1 MFRTFKGVLQAKICA
16 KFRCGH
22 FTLKVLVLGCRALDF
37 THANGFQVF
46 CTHGMPKTWADAGP
60 LNVKYLV
67 NAVYFIRKLR
77 GNGLIFL
84 KFCRVPSDPW
94 RESFLMMVSS
104 LCLSFHETVPL
115 RCARTCCKWEQ
126 ECSLWPIKKKKGG
139 YTRDFL
145 TGRKLHHCAEHVLL
159 FSEKSGMREFCQVHS
174 DLLKWLEHVKK
185 FVF

>member
-1 MFRTFKGVLQAKICA
+1 LTVRRLGHAKHFQSGMLTKKVTWSYFNGCSVLSKGVLQAKICA

-84 KFCRVPSDPW
+84 KFCRVPSDP
-94 RESFLMMVSS
+94 
-104 LCLSFHETVPL
+104 
-115 RCARTCCKWEQ
+115 
-126 ECSLWPIKKKKGG
+126 
-139 YTRDFL
+139 
-145 TGRKLHHCAEHVLL
+145 
-159 FSEKSGMREFCQVHS
+159 
-174 DLLKWLEHVKK
+174 
-185 FVF
+185 

>member
-1 MFRTFKGVLQAKICA
+1 MIVKLHFQMLGSLKLTLCYTLKVTFPLHLSNWCKRMAILQKV
-16 KFRCGH
+16 KFTQEKVKNFGRKSYVHFLENKLFFPGKMEQI

-115 RCARTCCKWEQ
+115 TAETLGGLI
-126 ECSLWPIKKKKGG
+126 SKKMG
-139 YTRDFL
+139 
-145 TGRKLHHCAEHVLL
+145 
-159 FSEKSGMREFCQVHS
+159 
-174 DLLKWLEHVKK
+174 
-185 FVF
+185 